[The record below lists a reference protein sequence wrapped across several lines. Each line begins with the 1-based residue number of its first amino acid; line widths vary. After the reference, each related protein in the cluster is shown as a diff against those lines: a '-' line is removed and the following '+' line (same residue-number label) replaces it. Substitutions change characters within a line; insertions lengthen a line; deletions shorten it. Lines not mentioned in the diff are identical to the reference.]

1 MVGKPLAGKLGAAHL
16 LVCLEKCMLWRWLC
30 AVEKWSRWCSAI
42 TRQNTNFIW
51 INQNICGYLELFNV
65 KVVLI
70 FTFSNRLPDI
80 MITLEVSF
88 YIGDFQACLH
98 RAVMPGDLHIPF
110 SFSIF

>member
-1 MVGKPLAGKLGAAHL
+1 MPWRNGAEFTPVVFSYHQA
-16 LVCLEKCMLWRWLC
+16 
-30 AVEKWSRWCSAI
+30 
-42 TRQNTNFIW
+42 NTNFIW